1 MTKRNPKKNTR
12 KKDIPQYGRLT
23 SEELLELTKDD
34 EISEYDYIVFDHLSE
49 YDYMSPEEFAELD
62 IDDIDDF

>member
-1 MTKRNPKKNTR
+1 MTQRKKKKNTR
-12 KKDIPQYGRLT
+12 KKDISQYGRLT

-49 YDYMSPEEFAELD
+49 YDYMSPEELAEQG

>member
-1 MTKRNPKKNTR
+1 MTQRKKNTR
-12 KKDIPQYGRLT
+12 KKDISQYGSLT

-49 YDYMSPEEFAELD
+49 YDYMSPEELAEQG

>member
-1 MTKRNPKKNTR
+1 MTQRKKNTR
-12 KKDIPQYGRLT
+12 KKDISQYGSLT

-49 YDYMSPEEFAELD
+49 CDYMSPEELAEQG

>member
-1 MTKRNPKKNTR
+1 MTQRKKKKITR
-12 KKDIPQYGRLT
+12 KKDISQYGRLT

-34 EISEYDYIVFDHLSE
+34 EISEHDYIVFDHLSE
-49 YDYMSPEEFAELD
+49 YDYMSPEELAEQG